1 MPYSAT
7 TTYSESTATLET
19 SSRSSNQEA
28 SVVEGSEGEEGG
40 CCLSWLF
47 PGVFYVFLAVL
58 VVGLVLFE
66 YKTAGVR
73 QMIFAPAEITP
84 EVIAPAVLRSG
95 GGIKM
100 AATVTSAAG
109 GSPMAAATPSKSAAR
124 RTVADPEADSTGG
137 STATSRSLVRRILW
151 PFGTDAPAGK
161 STAPRW
167 RPPAACLN
175 VSVVPCDFESFR
187 ERAFYVAESSYGGF
201 FCAEWLQHTHCPV
214 NEDRFSIYSHC
225 DSKCKAASGHKC
237 DEPRF
242 RLCTTDDKVYQFYYS
257 QGKCHRLDNDETGC
271 LVGRNRFE
279 NEDACNQACGDE
291 DTLQSRCR
299 DEWGVSTCA
308 FDHLR
313 YLYYYNAENQACEM
327 YNFCGRSSFRT
338 VHECE
343 RHCLHEQPSP
353 APAADAPG
361 EPKAV
366 TRRRDA
372 EAGANGRPVR
382 APHVRRR
389 RPHKTG

>member
-1 MPYSAT
+1 M
-7 TTYSESTATLET
+7 
-19 SSRSSNQEA
+19 
-28 SVVEGSEGEEGG
+28 
-40 CCLSWLF
+40 
-47 PGVFYVFLAVL
+47 
-58 VVGLVLFE
+58 
-66 YKTAGVR
+66 
-73 QMIFAPAEITP
+73 
-84 EVIAPAVLRSG
+84 
-95 GGIKM
+95 
-100 AATVTSAAG
+100 
-109 GSPMAAATPSKSAAR
+109 
-124 RTVADPEADSTGG
+124 
-137 STATSRSLVRRILW
+137 
-151 PFGTDAPAGK
+151 
-161 STAPRW
+161 
-167 RPPAACLN
+167 
-175 VSVVPCDFESFR
+175 VPCDFESFR

-338 VHECE
+338 VNECE